1 MAQEI
6 SQVAHLVLGPIIPGF
21 RVGAD
26 QALSVPDGG
35 GWCEKRRMTW
45 RVEWLAGPPPKSRL
59 IARLPNYIEL
69 TPWFSDSNEPNATDN
84 RKPEAGATDWGKTP

>member
-6 SQVAHLVLGPIIPGF
+6 SQVAHLVLGPMIPGF

-26 QALSVPDGG
+26 QSLSVPDGG

-59 IARLPNYIEL
+59 LATIPSHIE
-69 TPWFSDSNEPNATDN
+69 EPNATDN
-84 RKPEAGATDWGKTP
+84 RKPAPTATDWGKTP